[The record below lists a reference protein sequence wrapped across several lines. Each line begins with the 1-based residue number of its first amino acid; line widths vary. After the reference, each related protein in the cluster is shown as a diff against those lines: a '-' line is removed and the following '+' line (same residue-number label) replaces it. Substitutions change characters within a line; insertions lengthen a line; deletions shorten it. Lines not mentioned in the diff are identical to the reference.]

1 MCPYFTIQKRCL
13 SIRNGAFHWENLGNF
28 RRFQPGPYLERGSVD
43 SQDSSPED
51 RWLEHHYILY
61 IYIYIYMYKY
71 IYICINKYIQD
82 MVISKW
88 YNHNS
93 IYRKER
99 KNHDDVKVHS
109 EVLLFFV
116 YSSHWILKNPAHGS
130 NIWVPSGIT
139 LLWKLVHW
147 SVELI
152 MFNWLR
158 GFSNAKKTLCKWLV
172 KSGTW
177 GHQRGHGD
185 FPAVVPRCWMV

>member
-1 MCPYFTIQKRCL
+1 MSFHQKW
-13 SIRNGAFHWENLGNF
+13 SFSLGKF
-28 RRFQPGPYLERGSVD
+28 GKLPEISAGSLPREELRGLPGFEPWGSMAGT
-43 SQDSSPED
+43 S
-51 RWLEHHYILY
+51 LY
-61 IYIYIYMYKY
+61 PIHIHIY
-71 IYICINKYIQD
+71 IYICINIYIYMYKYIQD

>member
-1 MCPYFTIQKRCL
+1 MELFIGKIWETSGDFSRVPTSRGAPWTPRIRALRIDGWNITI
-13 SIRNGAFHWENLGNF
+13 S
-28 RRFQPGPYLERGSVD
+28 YT
-43 SQDSSPED
+43 
-51 RWLEHHYILY
+51 YT
-61 IYIYIYMYKY
+61 Y
-71 IYICINKYIQD
+71 IYICINIYMYKYIQD

-147 SVELI
+147 SIELI